1 MHEQQREMVIDA
13 LQQHSDKKCH
23 AFGSFGHFSKDCW
36 KNKGKRKGND
46 SKGKGGKK
54 GKGKGE
60 GKTNKDACM
69 KCGQRPHC

>member
-23 AFGSFGHFSKDCW
+23 ACGSFGHFAKDCW

-46 SKGKGGKK
+46 SKGNGGKK
-54 GKGKGE
+54 GKGKG
-60 GKTNKDACM
+60 
-69 KCGQRPHC
+69 QRRRQDQQGCFA